1 MAHLVHDF
9 LEARYRLSL
18 LLELRVYDVFRPLVA
33 VTTLIIEAVKQVL
46 EAPIKWM
53 KIVRL
58 VGAGGSI
65 ISWRSLLAWVN
76 FSALVNL
83 PEAED

>member
-33 VTTLIIEAVKQVL
+33 ITTLIIEAVKQVL
-46 EAPIKWM
+46 ETPVKWM
-53 KIVRL
+53 KVIRL
-58 VGAGGSI
+58 IGAGGSI
-65 ISWRSLLAWVN
+65 IS
-76 FSALVNL
+76 
-83 PEAED
+83 